1 MAAIPVYHPVA
12 SRCSRRKPHVPDV
25 VSPNLSRN
33 STLGVETNFMF
44 GLETFV
50 PHVTVYM
57 LFIHTPISLQAM
69 RKFYVH

>member
-1 MAAIPVYHPVA
+1 M
-12 SRCSRRKPHVPDV
+12 